1 MNAAAL
7 KMPSDPRILFIGE
20 NAPYGPMN
28 GGGLR
33 TRVTIEA
40 LASVGRVTFLPVIPE
55 PWSVDAVAETARRF
69 ELAPPIRFHS
79 SEKRQRLS
87 ARIQRNVS
95 PRCMDTDGF
104 QIDGRDEAVVD
115 RELRHAELVWIYQV
129 RRANLLRRWHWP
141 RTVLDIDDLA
151 SRFELTQAVVSTRAQ
166 RIRALW
172 RAWLWRRREKLFDER
187 FRHLVVSSEDDRRYL
202 RSTSR
207 VHVIPN
213 TFDDSNV
220 TVVRSPA
227 AHPRFG
233 FIGHLGYPP
242 NRDAIDWFGRYVWP
256 DIVCAL
262 PDSELRIVGSESEF
276 LRARHLPGVALGYV
290 ADPTD
295 EMATWTAMIVPVRI
309 GGGTRV
315 KISEAF
321 VRRIPVIAT
330 RLGAFGY
337 DVANDRELLLADDPR
352 AFAHACIRIFTEP
365 GLAERLTVAGSEL
378 YNRDH
383 SIAAVRGRIAVVA
396 AEALREER
404 GSVDP

>member
-1 MNAAAL
+1 ML
-7 KMPSDPRILFIGE
+7 TDPRILFIGE
-20 NAPYGPMN
+20 HAPYGPVH

-40 LASVGRVTFLPVIPE
+40 LASGGRVTFLPIIRR
-55 PWSVDAVAETARRF
+55 PWDVEAVAEAARRF
-69 ELAPPIRFHS
+69 ELVPPIHYDYD
-79 SEKRQRLS
+79 EKRRRLF
-87 ARIQRNVS
+87 ARIERNVS

-104 QIDGRDEAVVD
+104 HIDARDGAVID
-115 RELRHAELVWIYQV
+115 RELRRTALVWIYHVQN
-129 RRANLLRRWHWP
+129 ANLLRRWRWP

-151 SRFELTQAVVSTRAQ
+151 SRLAMAQAAVSTGAQ

-172 RAWLWRRREKLFDER
+172 RAWLWRRREKLLDER

-213 TFDDSNV
+213 TFDDSSV
-220 TVVRSPA
+220 TVVRIPTA
-227 AHPRFG
+227 PPRFG
-233 FIGHLGYPP
+233 FIGHLGYEP

-256 DIVCAL
+256 DIVGAL
-262 PDSELRIVGSESEF
+262 PDAELRIVGSEREF
-276 LRARHLPGVALGYV
+276 LRARHLPGVSLGYV

-337 DVANDRELLLADDPR
+337 DVASDRELLLADEPR

-365 GLAERLTVAGSEL
+365 GLAKRLTVAASEL
-378 YNRDH
+378 YKRSH
-383 SIAAVRGRIAVVA
+383 SIAAVRRRIAAVA
-396 AEALREER
+396 AEALRE
-404 GSVDP
+404 GSGSGDP